1 MSGREA
7 RPSWVQIWCM
17 TLGKSFNLP
26 KCRFLHLR
34 NRKMGVGEDLTCP
47 QAGLHCKGHGLGLP
61 VPGPGGGHV
70 LAHGPGVP
78 DHTSFLNVC
87 TTWARR
93 VKLDLHRCAPA

>member
-1 MSGREA
+1 MSWREA

-47 QAGLHCKGHGLGLP
+47 QAGLHCKGHGLGSTCAWP
-61 VPGPGGGHV
+61 WWRARAGPR
-70 LAHGPGVP
+70 PRSP
-78 DHTSFLNVC
+78 
-87 TTWARR
+87 
-93 VKLDLHRCAPA
+93 